1 MIVTVTSAIVDI
13 LTTSL
18 LFLKIYVII
27 KCIARTT
34 MLRERI
40 ELNVI

>member
-1 MIVTVTSAIVDI
+1 MIVTVTSAIADI

-27 KCIARTT
+27 KYIATT
-34 MLRERI
+34 KMLRERI